1 MNQKERSQVTRR
13 DFLKTS
19 AAGTAW
25 AVASAGVTLRADEK
39 PPVPTRPL
47 GKTGVTVPIIG
58 VGTAPAGHRSRKEA
72 AAFFAQCL
80 DRGVHYLDT
89 APEFTG
95 YGLAQAAVGDVL
107 KTRRDEAFV
116 VTKCFEPEGEK
127 ALALLKQNLDEL
139 QTDHVDLVYAHSLG
153 SDKMDPKVMMGAGGV
168 LKALEKARRDGL
180 ARFIGIS
187 GHNRPGRFLEVIRN
201 FEVQVMMN
209 AVNFVA
215 RHLYNFEETVWPE
228 AHERGVALVA
238 MKVFG
243 GMGSKDPKGGRI
255 QGDDVAQAFRYAQSL
270 PNIATVVLG
279 MHDRDELEQ
288 NIQWAN
294 TYKPLSDVEMRALLE
309 RGEKLAVDWGH
320 VYGPAV

>member
-1 MNQKERSQVTRR
+1 MDQDQRSQFTRR

-19 AAGTAW
+19 AAGTAL
-25 AVASAGVTLRADEK
+25 AVAGSGVALGAEDK
-39 PPVPTRPL
+39 PPIPRRPL

-58 VGTAPAGHRSRKEA
+58 LGTAPAGHRSRKEA
-72 AAFFAQCL
+72 SAFIAECL
-80 DRGVHYLDT
+80 DRGLNYLDT

-107 KTRRDEAFV
+107 KTRRDEAFL
-116 VTKCFEPEGEK
+116 VTKCFEPDGEK

-139 QTDHVDLVYAHSLG
+139 QTDHADLVYAHSLG
-153 SDKMDPKVMMGAGGV
+153 SDKMDPKTVMGEAGV
-168 LKALEKARRDGL
+168 IKALEKARRDGL
-180 ARFIGIS
+180 TRFIGIS
-187 GHNRPGRFLEVIRN
+187 GHNRPARFLEVIRN

-209 AVNFVA
+209 AVSFVA

-228 AHERGVALVA
+228 AHDRGVALVA

-255 QGDDVAQAFRYAQSL
+255 QGDDVAAAFRYAQSL
-270 PNIATVVLG
+270 PNISTVVLG

-294 TYKPLSDVEMRALLE
+294 TYKALAAEEMQALIE
-309 RGEKLAVDWGH
+309 RGEKLAVEWGH